1 MSDKFLEALK
11 ANDLQAVESL
21 VRLGE
26 DVNRRGIDGR
36 TLLQTA
42 VTEKVSVDILRF
54 LLDKVDL
61 TVRDSKGQSVVDLI
75 FSGDFSGEFEE
86 AFVNFV
92 KGEILNGQPERL
104 ERMLL
109 SGWGFW
115 PVTLEQAKNVSE
127 ELADFI
133 SKLPELQVYVFVF
146 VCGGRGGEGGKVV
159 LSGWGFWPVTL
170 EQAKNVSEELADF
183 ISKSPELQVCH
194 TGSGEGGGC
203 Y

>member
-1 MSDKFLEALK
+1 MVKPFLFQEGNFQITTAMSDKFLEALK

-21 VRLGE
+21 VRIGE
-26 DVNRRGIDGR
+26 DVNRRDIDGR

-75 FSGDFSGEFEE
+75 FSGDFSCEFEE

-146 VCGGRGGEGGKVV
+146 ACAHDIV
-159 LSGWGFWPVTL
+159 
-170 EQAKNVSEELADF
+170 
-183 ISKSPELQVCH
+183 
-194 TGSGEGGGC
+194 
-203 Y
+203 